1 MSANPF
7 VGTWRLVSGETKT
20 ASGEISHPL
29 GKDATGY
36 LIYSSDGYMA
46 VAIMQANRSNF
57 ASTDTRGGGLEEK
70 GAAFDTYVSYSG
82 TYEVKGERVI
92 HHVEMSLFP
101 NWSGTDQ
108 ERFFVIAE
116 VGVELP
122 AYPLALLGSR
132 SSECSCG
139 LTVGRQAGFRTALR
153 PRQAP
158 AAAAFFPDSAWT
170 LPCPEESSRSRR
182 SPCRKTPEH
191 PPLALLPENRKVTS
205 QEPEEYRRPGF
216 PGGPAAQPQPCPG
229 LPGAQTPAPWK
240 PLLAGV

>member
-7 VGTWRLVSGETKT
+7 VGTWQLVSAESKD

-29 GKDATGY
+29 GQDATGY

-57 ASTDTRGGGLEEK
+57 ASADTRGGSLDEK

-108 ERFFVIAE
+108 ERFFEFSGDQLALRTPPIMIQ
-116 VGVELP
+116 GVE
-122 AYPLALLGSR
+122 
-132 SSECSCG
+132 
-139 LTVGRQAGFRTALR
+139 RTAHLIWQR
-153 PRQAP
+153 VP
-158 AAAAFFPDSAWT
+158 
-170 LPCPEESSRSRR
+170 L
-182 SPCRKTPEH
+182 H
-191 PPLALLPENRKVTS
+191 P
-205 QEPEEYRRPGF
+205 
-216 PGGPAAQPQPCPG
+216 
-229 LPGAQTPAPWK
+229 
-240 PLLAGV
+240 